1 MTHCFAALAVACV
14 VVVVSQVLLNVRTKD
29 QHRCLRQLPAKTRG
43 HFRPTACKGHSDHS
57 ERRRGEG
64 RHNSTG
70 TACFSRRGR
79 NLRICRAW
87 HMMATGGYWS
97 ELERLESARMCLCS
111 GLRVVRWSCVGRGGH
126 VGCYTMLVT
135 KAGWCRRRR
144 WPGDWSTERGQ
155 MIQHWHDI
163 QHFGCTECGVFD
175 PGPAICSAETPW
187 RRKGPQLGG
196 R

>member
-1 MTHCFAALAVACV
+1 MSSNVAGGNFSRGSFQREFSRGIFHREFSQRIDKMTHRLPALALASEVL
-14 VVVVSQVLLNVRTKD
+14 VVSQVLLETRTRG

-79 NLRICRAW
+79 NLRICRVW

-126 VGCYTMLVT
+126 VGCYTMLVL
-135 KAGWCRRRR
+135 RRD
-144 WPGDWSTERGQ
+144 GVDDEDGQ
-155 MIQHWHDI
+155 E
-163 QHFGCTECGVFD
+163 T
-175 PGPAICSAETPW
+175 GP
-187 RRKGPQLGG
+187 RKEAK
-196 R
+196 